1 MTRRAPRLLP
11 IALCATAALL
21 AGCSVSVEDLP
32 LPAPGVNG
40 PSYHLDAVFSNA
52 LNLPDR
58 AKVRVG
64 GADVGEV
71 ESMTARD
78 YTAVVSMRILDT
90 ISLPAG
96 TTAELRSATPL
107 GDIFVSLVPPATG
120 DTGTTLH
127 DGDTIPLART
137 LAAATVEDVLSSTT
151 LLVNGGVIRNLTR
164 VLNGMGDAMN
174 DGGARLTTLIAE
186 SRDLLST
193 MANRSEELRGVLAQ
207 TATLADALDAR
218 RTAINEVLDSAAPA
232 LAVIAENTGQIV
244 GLADQIAAVTRH
256 LERFPS
262 IQGTDTRSVIHDL
275 NQLAGAFNESA
286 VDPRVTMANLL
297 RILPPTLKFFSA
309 NAAHSDVELR
319 QVVLGPVDDPGHL
332 ADPAFRPPESAD
344 LANFVGS
351 LAFVL
356 TQLGNRVTG
365 PGR

>member
-1 MTRRAPRLLP
+1 MSRRRPLP
-11 IALCATAALL
+11 VTVCATAALL

-40 PSYHLDAVFSNA
+40 PSYHLNAVFSNA

-71 ESMTARD
+71 VSMTARD

-90 ISLPAG
+90 VALPTG
-96 TTAELRSATPL
+96 TRAELRSATPL
-107 GDIFVSLVPPATG
+107 GDIFVSLVPPAGGGG
-120 DTGTTLH
+120 DTALR
-127 DGDTIPLART
+127 DGDTIPLPSTA
-137 LAAATVEDVLSSTT
+137 AAATVEDVLASTT

-174 DGGARLTTLIAE
+174 DGGARLTAVIAQ
-186 SRDLLST
+186 SRDLLAT
-193 MANRSEELRGVLAQ
+193 MAARSEELRGVLAR
-207 TATLADALDAR
+207 TAALADGLDAR
-218 RTAINEVLDSAAPA
+218 RTAIDEILGAAGPA
-232 LAVIAENTGQIV
+232 LAVIADNTARMV
-244 GLADQIAAVTRH
+244 TLADQIAALTRH
-256 LERFPS
+256 LEKFPA
-262 IQGTDTRSVIHDL
+262 IQGTDTRSIVHDL
-275 NQLAGAFNESA
+275 NMVSAAFNESA

-297 RILPPTLKFFSA
+297 RILPPTLKFFSS
-309 NAAHSDVELR
+309 NAAHADVELR
-319 QVVLGPVDDPGHL
+319 QVVIGPVDDPGHL
-332 ADPAFRPPESAD
+332 ADSAFRFPEQAD

-365 PGR
+365 AGR